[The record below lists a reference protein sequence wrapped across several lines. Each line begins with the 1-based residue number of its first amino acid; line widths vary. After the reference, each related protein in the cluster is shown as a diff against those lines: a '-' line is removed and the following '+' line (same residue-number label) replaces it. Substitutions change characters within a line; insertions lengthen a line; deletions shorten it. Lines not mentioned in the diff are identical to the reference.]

1 MVIWGICCPNYWR
14 FMGHGH
20 LTLSIA
26 PPYYTYTQTSLRRQ
40 ERGQGQPESYVAPK
54 IFDPLKFKSEFISKR
69 YKLKLWVYYYVIIH
83 QEAAHNRLTPVHWQL
98 HGWNASLNFAVEARE
113 IDFFVAVTNVKY
125 LSHDAHVHRLH
136 CHLNLFLT
144 HSFLWSCK
152 RNM

>member
-1 MVIWGICCPNYWR
+1 
-14 FMGHGH
+14 MGHGH

-113 IDFFVAVTNVKY
+113 IDFFVAVTNVEY